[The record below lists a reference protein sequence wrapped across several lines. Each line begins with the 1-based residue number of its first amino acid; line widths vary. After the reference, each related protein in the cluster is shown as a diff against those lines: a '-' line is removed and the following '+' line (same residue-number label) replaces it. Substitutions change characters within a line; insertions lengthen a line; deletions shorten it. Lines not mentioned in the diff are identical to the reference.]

1 MIVITQLDG
10 GEEMNTKVGFEK
22 KKKRKTHTNPSS
34 DNQDYTGF
42 ILR

>member
-22 KKKRKTHTNPSS
+22 KKKEKPIQILHLIIKITSVSS
-34 DNQDYTGF
+34 
-42 ILR
+42 

>member
-22 KKKRKTHTNPSS
+22 KKKKNLYKS
-34 DNQDYTGF
+34 F
-42 ILR
+42 I